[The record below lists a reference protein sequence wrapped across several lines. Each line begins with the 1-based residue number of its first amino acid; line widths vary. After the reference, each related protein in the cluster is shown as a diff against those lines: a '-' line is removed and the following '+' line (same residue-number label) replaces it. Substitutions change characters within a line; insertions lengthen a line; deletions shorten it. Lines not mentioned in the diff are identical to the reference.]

1 MRVRAAALAA
11 LVALGGAYGSAAA
24 PALAGA
30 TRAEVDAAARAAGNR
45 RPAAV
50 ALGTALFR
58 RIRPAQL
65 VKVRIDGAGAHE
77 VAGLV
82 LSAVKFHGAL
92 DRAGFTSEVI
102 ELVRST
108 FAASDVEEVDCW
120 ATVPFAQGAN
130 VVVTGD
136 MAQPT
141 SRTVFA
147 VSVLRTED
155 ATFAARV
162 RRGTDVF
169 WDPGFAAR
177 LAGGGGPGSSRPGA

>member
-1 MRVRAAALAA
+1 MHVRAAALAA
-11 LVALGGAYGSAAA
+11 LAAFGAACGSAAA
-24 PALAGA
+24 PARAAA
-30 TRAEVDAAARAAGNR
+30 TRALVDAAARAAGNR

-50 ALGTALFR
+50 ALGTMLFT

-65 VKVRIDGAGAHE
+65 VKVRIDGAGTHE

-82 LSAVKFHGAL
+82 LSAVKFHSAL

-120 ATVPFAQGAN
+120 ATVPFAQGHN

-147 VSVLRTED
+147 VSVLRTEA
-155 ATFAARV
+155 ATFADRV
-162 RRGTDVF
+162 RRGIDVF